1 MDKWRLE
8 KLESEIND
16 VDCLDK
22 IRPFIDEN
30 ADLVVKLL
38 LEKLAE
44 KDKEIGKLLA
54 VHLEKCFVDFKR
66 EHDQQLRHEICEKI
80 RKEAYKQT
88 KELIYDDKS
97 ELLNEFVIREKDL
110 DQIEKGEKDW

>member
-16 VDCLDK
+16 VDCIDK
-22 IRPFIDEN
+22 IRPFIDKN

-44 KDKEIGKLLA
+44 KDNEIERLKSALEYNENNIPNQRQQIRHQVCEEIKNALYMNFEYDNEYDLTLA
-54 VHLEKCFVDFKR
+54 ESII
-66 EHDQQLRHEICEKI
+66 DQ
-80 RKEAYKQT
+80 
-88 KELIYDDKS
+88 
-97 ELLNEFVIREKDL
+97 V
-110 DQIEKGEKDW
+110 EKGEKE

>member
-22 IRPFIDEN
+22 IRPFIDKN

-44 KDKEIGKLLA
+44 KDNEIELL
-54 VHLEKCFVDFKR
+54 KR
-66 EHDQQLRHEICEKI
+66 TRHQVCEEIRELAKNYFEMPICENCGEHI
-80 RKEAYKQT
+80 VLHDVVLT
-88 KELIYDDKS
+88 GNDLI
-97 ELLNEFVIREKDL
+97 EIL
-110 DQIEKGEKDW
+110 DQIERGEKDE